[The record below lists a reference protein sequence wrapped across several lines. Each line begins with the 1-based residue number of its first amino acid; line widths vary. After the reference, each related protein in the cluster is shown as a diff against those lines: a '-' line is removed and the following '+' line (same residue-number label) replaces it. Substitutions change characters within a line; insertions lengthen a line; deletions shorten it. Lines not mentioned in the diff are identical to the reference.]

1 MSPSRRHRW
10 RGLAFVGLVL
20 GASAL
25 AGAAFAYW
33 ESSGSSG
40 PATAVADSM
49 LAGSTPALGGING
62 QDVTLTWTASTTASG
77 AAVTGYTVARY
88 GVASGGA
95 PTAATGG
102 CAGTVAALTCT
113 EQSVPAATWYYTV
126 TPRISL
132 WAGTESGRRSV
143 PVAAASF
150 SITASQTVKTPG
162 TIAGGAI
169 SNFRSSETVGFRL
182 DTASGTVLS
191 ASTSAVDSSGAASG
205 FTVTVPSGPTDGSHV
220 IVAVGTGGS
229 QATSNGFTVDATAP
243 TGGSVSYTNGYAT
256 TASIAVTMTNGSDGG
271 SGINAGTTQLQR
283 ASTALTG
290 GSCGTFGS
298 FNSVGAAG
306 AASPYTDA
314 SVLSG
319 NCYEYQYLV
328 TDNVGNTATYSSAS
342 VVKVDTSAAIFTV
355 TASGANVSATGATAF
370 FKSAGAGSFTVT
382 ASDPESGVTS
392 STFPAALTGWTP
404 GGSGN
409 ARTYTLGAATVSS
422 SIAVSA
428 TNGAG
433 IASGNQT
440 ITITVDG
447 AGPAVTAGTI
457 APIDNTTGTGGFV
470 HQGGQYYIYVA
481 ATDAGSGIA
490 SITANVSTVST
501 AQTAVPLVA
510 GTYTVLG
517 TTYNYR
523 SAAVTA
529 TNPLAAGTKT
539 YSGTFTDSVG
549 NVVGPTSSSVVV
561 DNTNPTGSIT
571 APTTW
576 ATASTTL
583 TSSSTDP
590 ASTNG
595 PAGVTS
601 AQFQYSPAGAGSWT
615 TIATDTTNP
624 YTVTWDTTA
633 LTNGGSYDLRAITT
647 DNASNTFTSATVT
660 VTVDRTAPAAP
671 STPVLASASDSG
683 VAGDNLTKVTTP
695 TFTGTAE
702 AGSTVKLFDG
712 ATQVGSATATGG
724 NWSVTSSTL
733 ASGAHTITA
742 TATDAAGNV
751 SSASAGVTV
760 TIDTTAPATSLA
772 KLANGS
778 GTAGTADTG
787 DTATIT
793 FSEQLNAATFCST
806 WTNSGTQTLTNATVS
821 LTNAGATDTLSV
833 TSSSCTF
840 NFGGLVVGDYVSAT
854 ATFTSSTLTWDP
866 TAKTLTVTLG
876 TFGSGTLKTG
886 VATAKQKYTAVAAVT
901 DMAANAM
908 PTTTFTDLVTTG
920 F

>member
-1 MSPSRRHRW
+1 VTRLTWRRC
-10 RGLAFVGLVL
+10 AFVGLFL
-20 GASAL
+20 GASAM
-25 AGAAFAYW
+25 AGVAFAYW
-33 ESSGSSG
+33 VSTDSGSA
-40 PATAVADSM
+40 ATAAADSI
-49 LAGSTPALGGING
+49 LAGSTPVVGGING

-77 AAVTGYTVARY
+77 AAVTGYSVSRY
-88 GVASGGA
+88 SVSSGGT

-102 CAGTVAALTCT
+102 CAGTVATLTCT
-113 EQSVPAATWYYTV
+113 EQGVPAATWYYTV

-132 WAGTESGRRSV
+132 WAGAESGRRSATV
-143 PVAAASF
+143 VAASF
-150 SITASQTVKTPG
+150 SITASQTLKTPG
-162 TIAGGAI
+162 TIAGGTI
-169 SNFRSSETVGFRL
+169 SHFRSGETVTFRL
-182 DTASGTVLS
+182 DSSGGTVLT

-205 FTVTVPSGPTDGSHV
+205 FTVTIPSGPTDGSHT
-220 IVAVGTGGS
+220 IVAVGSGGS
-229 QATSNGFTVDATAP
+229 QATSNGFTVDTAAP
-243 TGGSVSYTNGYAT
+243 TGGSASYTNGYVT
-256 TASIAVTMTNGSDGG
+256 TASVAVTMANGSDGG
-271 SGINAGTTQLQR
+271 SGVNAGTTQLKR
-283 ASTALTG
+283 ASAALTG

-298 FNSVGAAG
+298 FNPVGAAG

-319 NCYEYQYLV
+319 NCYQYQYLV

-342 VVKVDTSAAIFTV
+342 VVKVDTSAAVFTV
-355 TASGANVSATGATAF
+355 TASGANVSATGAAAF
-370 FKSAGAGSFTVT
+370 FKSTGAGSFTVT

-392 STFPAALTGWTP
+392 STFPVAPTGWSL

-433 IASGNQT
+433 TASGNQT

-447 AGPAVTAGTI
+447 TGPAVTAGTI

-481 ATDAGSGIA
+481 ATDAASGIA

-501 AQTAVPLVA
+501 GQTAVPLVA
-510 GTYTVLG
+510 GTYAVLG

-529 TNPLAAGTKT
+529 TNPLAAGTKS
-539 YSGTFTDSVG
+539 YSGTLTDNVG

-571 APTTW
+571 APSTW

-601 AQFQYSPAGAGSWT
+601 AQFQYSAAGAGSWT

-624 YTVTWDTTA
+624 YTVTWDTTT

-751 SSASAGVTV
+751 SSSSAGVTV

-772 KLANGS
+772 KLANGG

-793 FSEQLNAATFCST
+793 FSEQLNAASFCST
-806 WTNSGTQTLTNATVS
+806 WTSSGTQTLTNATVT
-821 LTNAGATDTLSV
+821 LAQATTDTLSV

-840 NFGGLVVGDYVSAT
+840 NFGNIAVGDYVSAT
-854 ATFTSSTLTWDP
+854 ATFTSSTVTWDP
-866 TAKTLTVTLG
+866 TAKTLTITLG
-876 TFGSGTLKTG
+876 TFGSGTLKAG

-901 DMAANAM
+901 DLAANAM
-908 PTTTFTDLVTTG
+908 PTTTFTDAIATG